1 MLIYELKTIDKYYIT
16 HIEKVIDNF
25 LISLSIFN
33 KNVIFVIGTANPIG
47 LYRKSF
53 EQGKKLFRSVR
64 GIPGVQN

>member
-1 MLIYELKTIDKYYIT
+1 MLIYELKTVDKYYIT

-33 KNVIFVIGTANPIG
+33 KNVIFVISATSSVG

-53 EQGKKLFRSVR
+53 EKRKKNFRSLR
-64 GIPGVQN
+64 GTTGMKN